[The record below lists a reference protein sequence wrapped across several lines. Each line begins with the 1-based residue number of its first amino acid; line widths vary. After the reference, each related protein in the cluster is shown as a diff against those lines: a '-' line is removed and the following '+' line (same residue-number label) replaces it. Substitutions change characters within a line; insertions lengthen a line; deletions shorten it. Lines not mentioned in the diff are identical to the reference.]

1 MIIFVG
7 LGNPGK
13 QYSNTYHNIGFKT
26 ADALAERL
34 NIKLAKKGCK
44 ALYGDGKVN
53 GQKII
58 IAKPQTYMN
67 LSGES
72 VLMFKKK
79 YKDAEIVVICDDIDL
94 EKGKLRFRKKGSGGT
109 HNGMRNIVNLIG
121 EQFARLRI
129 GIGKPDRD
137 LADYVL
143 SEMDNDCVQIV
154 QNATDELVKIFD
166 L

>member
-13 QYSNTYHNIGFKT
+13 QYLNTYHNIGFKT

-44 ALYGDGKVN
+44 ALYGEGKVN
-53 GQKII
+53 GQKVI

-72 VLMFKKK
+72 VLMFRKK

-143 SEMDNDCVQIV
+143 SEVDNDFVQIV